1 MEISF
6 LQDVL
11 LLKNKL
17 LLFILDMR
25 DSIHKWLFIP
35 IFLLVCKVGYTQV
48 TWIPF
53 DNSPIGTTPTIT
65 VIKSTD
71 TEYDV
76 QITFHG
82 IYTENIQKDDKLYNK
97 IAFGDGYSTLD
108 FVGCPALPKLSQNIA
123 LPNDSHYT
131 CSATKKDSLDIAIG
145 EIFPFVGYVK
155 ENEAEKFA
163 KIDSVYNLDVFK
175 SMLINESGIQKYKHI
190 SNLYI
195 DICPFKYYPKK
206 NKLTVYSKVL
216 VRIDFEKIGKKSI
229 HSYGQ
234 SYKKSKVLFDNTFD
248 FSQGKESVETQNAS
262 NNYDYLIIV
271 GDKSELFNSNS
282 IKLFS
287 KWKAYKGLKTKIVS
301 TSDIG
306 NSCSA
311 IKNYIKNEYNN
322 CNIQYVL
329 FVGDDDKIPLYDWTA
344 STGGNKAKS
353 DYWYG
358 CMDGDDDYQADIAIG
373 RFSTSD
379 LSELDNM
386 INKTIAYE
394 STKNIYAQNVLLAA
408 HKEYAPQKYQE
419 CSEDIRNASYTEP
432 MSFTKAYGA
441 STSKGGTNATNS
453 NVIQVINSGVN
464 IVNYRGHG
472 NWDRWAD
479 SWSADNKGFTNS
491 DVLQLTNTTYPVVF
505 SIACLNADF
514 RNQTCLMESFM
525 RSEHG
530 SSVFLGA
537 TEASYT
543 YPNHTYD
550 KLLFDNLLNNNIYNI
565 GDLNIIAHIKNISN
579 SSTYAIT
586 NAFCYVCGGDPSLE
600 IFTQPTKTFDNVTI
614 SKNGNSLKLKVGS
627 LKGFSVSVV
636 SSEGTLIGVYST
648 QSNVINLS
656 NIPSDAHLV
665 LNKHNYVPYDVPN
678 NTLYIQNENVLD
690 DKSYT
695 SDRIEVGYDVT
706 TTKQYGNVTIKNGGS
721 LTLKANYETL
731 LKDGFE
737 CENGAELIIK

>member
-1 MEISF
+1 
-6 LQDVL
+6 
-11 LLKNKL
+11 
-17 LLFILDMR
+17 MR
-25 DSIHKWLFIP
+25 NSIHKWLFIP
-35 IFLLVCKVGYTQV
+35 ILLLVCKVGYAQV
-48 TWIPF
+48 KWIPF
-53 DNSPIGTTPTIT
+53 DNSPVGTTPTVT
-65 VIKSTD
+65 VIKSTN
-71 TEYDV
+71 TEYYA

-82 IYTENIQKDDKLYNK
+82 IYTEDIQKEDELYNK

-123 LPNDSHYT
+123 LPNDSYYT
-131 CSATKKDSLDIAIG
+131 CSATKIDSLDIAMG
-145 EIFPFVGYVK
+145 KIFPFVGYVK
-155 ENEAEKFA
+155 ENEAEKFI

-175 SMLINESGIQKYKHI
+175 SVLINESDIQKYKRI

-216 VRIDFEKIGKKSI
+216 VKIDFEKIGENSKRT
-229 HSYGQ
+229 YGQ
-234 SYKKSKVLFDNTFD
+234 AYKKGKVLFNNTFD
-248 FSQGKESVETQNAS
+248 FPQGKEGFETQNVS

-282 IKLFS
+282 IKNFC

-311 IKNYIKNEYNN
+311 IKNYIKTEYNN

-329 FVGDDDKIPLYDWTA
+329 FIGDDDKIPLYDWTA
-344 STGGNKAKS
+344 STGDDNAKS

-373 RFSTSD
+373 RFSTNNI
-379 LSELDNM
+379 SELDNM

-408 HKEYAPQKYQE
+408 HKEWAPQKYQK
-419 CSEDIRNASYTEP
+419 CSEEIRNASYTES
-432 MSFTKAYGA
+432 MSFVKAYGA
-441 STSKGGTNATNS
+441 STTNGGTNATNTD
-453 NVIQVINSGVN
+453 VIQTINNGVN

-472 NWDRWAD
+472 DWDRWD
-479 SWSADNKGFTNS
+479 NNWSADNKGFTCTE
-491 DVLQLTNTTYPVVF
+491 VLKLTNTTYPVVF

-543 YPNHTYD
+543 IPNHSYD
-550 KLLFDNLLNNNIYNI
+550 KLLFENLLNNEVYNV
-565 GDLNIIAHIKNISN
+565 GDLNIISHIKNIPN

-600 IFTQPTKTFDNVTI
+600 IYTQPAKTFDNVTVT
-614 SKNGNSLKLKVGS
+614 KNGNSLQLNTGS
-627 LKGFSVSVV
+627 INDVSVSVV

-648 QSNVINLS
+648 QSNIINLS

-678 NTLYIQNENVLD
+678 NTVYIQNETVLD
-690 DKSYT
+690 NKSYT

-706 TTKQYGNVTIKNGGS
+706 ATKQYGNVTIKKGGS
-721 LTLKANYETL
+721 LTLKANYDTI
-731 LKDGFE
+731 LKNGFE